1 MKSAGVSE
9 LLSVFV
15 EARRRLAAPDNDF
28 SWSGWDTAEE
38 ALGEVDDVIARLEA
52 GQMPAPL
59 QMRVLFAPTGP
70 IQEVSINSGWGDDFL
85 ELAAAFD
92 AALSRAVDHDR

>member
-1 MKSAGVSE
+1 MKSAAVSE
-9 LLSVFV
+9 LLAVFL

-28 SWSGWDTAEE
+28 SWSGWETGDE
-38 ALGEVDDVIARLEA
+38 ALREIDDVIAKLQT

-70 IQEVSINSGWGDDFL
+70 IQEVSISSGWGDEFL

-92 AALSRAVDHDR
+92 AALDRAADQDR